1 MMKKGLKHTIYG
13 SWFMLKQFNP
23 FLSLKNGFYSLLGG
37 TQSTHG
43 FPLKNSNP
51 IPQKGKGLGAN
62 ER

>member
-1 MMKKGLKHTIYG
+1 MKKGLKHTIYG

-37 TQSTHG
+37 TQSMQWVPFKKFQPNT
-43 FPLKNSNP
+43 S
-51 IPQKGKGLGAN
+51 

>member
-1 MMKKGLKHTIYG
+1 MVLD
-13 SWFMLKQFNP
+13 SLLKQFNP
-23 FLSLKNGFYSLLGG
+23 IKNGFYSLLGG